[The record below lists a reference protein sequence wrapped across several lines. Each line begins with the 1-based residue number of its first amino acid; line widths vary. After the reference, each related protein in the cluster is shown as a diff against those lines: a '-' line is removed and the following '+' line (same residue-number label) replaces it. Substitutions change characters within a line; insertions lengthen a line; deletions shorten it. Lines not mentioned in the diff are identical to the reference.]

1 VSETPLPAP
10 LIGALPQSRP
20 FIAPEELARRA
31 GRSQLVR
38 LGANESAFGPPPKA
52 VAAMRAELERAS
64 WYGDPESMD
73 LREALAA
80 RHGCGIENITVGAGI
95 DDLLGLAVRAYL
107 APGDVAVATL
117 GSYPTYAYHVTGYGA
132 TLATVPYN
140 ADGSLDLAGLAALAH
155 ERRARH
161 VYLANPDNPSGA
173 FAPAE
178 RVREFAD
185 VLPRGALLVL
195 DEAYGDFV
203 APSELLPDAIDPRI
217 VRMRTFSK
225 AYGLAGARIAY
236 CIADAAVVATFA
248 KIRLQFGVNRIAQAG
263 ALAALGERAFAEHVV
278 AEIERGREEYH
289 ALGARLGLLRD
300 RHARTGRSDGRGPAS
315 ARHFRAQARRA
326 AARRVHSRQR
336 RDARGP
342 HRVRAASCR
351 GAGLPRSVRP
361 AEAHAPRAANLSGV
375 PVTRNP
381 ERFAV
386 LSDIHGNLEALKAVL
401 ARLGPRDGLLC
412 LGDTVGYG
420 PNPNECV
427 TLVAGRA
434 NATVLGNHDVG
445 AVDGHGLAYFNPSAR
460 AAIDWTQTVLDAQSV
475 AWLDAQSYEIRTPE
489 YLLVHGAPVDYF
501 TYILDMTAA
510 ARAFA
515 ATDAP
520 LVFVGHTHV
529 AEYYALAPD
538 GSMIHAHRQNG
549 GSIALEPGTRYIVN
563 VGSVGQPRDHNPDA
577 SFVFYDPRARCVEWE
592 RVPYEISVT
601 QGKICAAHL
610 PETLAERL
618 TVGR

>member
-289 ALGARLGLLRD
+289 ALGARLGLRTLPSRTNFVCFEIGTRERAEAMVEDLLRRGIFVRKPGAPPLDGYIRVSVGTPAD
-300 RHARTGRSDGRGPAS
+300 RTEFAQHLAE
-315 ARHFRAQARRA
+315 AQASLEASGPPRRM
-326 AARRVHSRQR
+326 
-336 RDARGP
+336 
-342 HRVRAASCR
+342 
-351 GAGLPRSVRP
+351 
-361 AEAHAPRAANLSGV
+361 PRAL
-375 PVTRNP
+375 
-381 ERFAV
+381 
-386 LSDIHGNLEALKAVL
+386 
-401 ARLGPRDGLLC
+401 
-412 LGDTVGYG
+412 
-420 PNPNECV
+420 
-427 TLVAGRA
+427 
-434 NATVLGNHDVG
+434 
-445 AVDGHGLAYFNPSAR
+445 
-460 AAIDWTQTVLDAQSV
+460 
-475 AWLDAQSYEIRTPE
+475 RT
-489 YLLVHGAPVDYF
+489 
-501 TYILDMTAA
+501 
-510 ARAFA
+510 
-515 ATDAP
+515 
-520 LVFVGHTHV
+520 
-529 AEYYALAPD
+529 
-538 GSMIHAHRQNG
+538 
-549 GSIALEPGTRYIVN
+549 
-563 VGSVGQPRDHNPDA
+563 
-577 SFVFYDPRARCVEWE
+577 
-592 RVPYEISVT
+592 
-601 QGKICAAHL
+601 
-610 PETLAERL
+610 
-618 TVGR
+618 